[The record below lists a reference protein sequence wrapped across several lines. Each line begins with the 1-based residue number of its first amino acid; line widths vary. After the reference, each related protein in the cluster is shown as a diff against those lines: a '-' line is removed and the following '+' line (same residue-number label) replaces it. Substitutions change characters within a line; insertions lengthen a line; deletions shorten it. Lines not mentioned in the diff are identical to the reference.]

1 MDEFDIYL
9 ESTGSTQT
17 YQNNK
22 MSCFRNVLSEP
33 LQLDGDWRVAL
44 AEITFPSS
52 IKNVTTKDYFIYTP
66 RTAKEILSNLNRSA
80 SAGVIVQRPDFSS
93 NATFPDGEH
102 ESVEKILEILTKG
115 TVFNKPILKASCE
128 QKTVE
133 LELAEGYGISV
144 RDRSLLDV
152 LGFSG
157 VPDTNRGGY
166 FIGTHNK
173 VRNQTQP
180 LKGDFPADILSGT
193 EIFFVNCNIIEQQHV
208 GGAKAPILRVIDTG
222 RKTVSSTS
230 HLLQLIKHS
239 ELQFKK
245 LVLNSVRDVYVEL
258 VTPTGNYVPFVGTG
272 RVVLTLKFRKF

>member
-9 ESTGSTQT
+9 ESTGSMPT

-22 MSCFRNVLSEP
+22 MACFRNVLSET

-44 AEITFPSS
+44 ADITFPSS
-52 IKNVTTKDYFIYTP
+52 IRNVKTKDYFISKP

-80 SAGVIVQRPDFSS
+80 SAGVIVQRPEFSS
-93 NATFPDGEH
+93 NATFPDGEI
-102 ESVEKILEILTKG
+102 ESIENILEKQKKG
-115 TVFNKPILKASCE
+115 TVINKPLLKASCE
-128 QKTVE
+128 QRTVE
-133 LELAEGYGISV
+133 LEFAEGFGISV

-173 VRNQTQP
+173 VRHQTLP
-180 LKGDFPADILSGT
+180 MKGDFPADIHSGT

-208 GGAKAPILRVIDTG
+208 AAAKAPILRVIDTG
-222 RKTVSSTS
+222 RKLTDGKLNVTS
-230 HLLQLIKHS
+230 FTTHKTFRVAIQK
-239 ELQFKK
+239 
-245 LVLNSVRDVYVEL
+245 NSVEFSQRRL
-258 VTPTGNYVPFVGTG
+258 
-272 RVVLTLKFRKF
+272 R